1 MNVRGQ
7 AHRGG
12 APEGALLL
20 ASVVGALVLAAL
32 AYCCW
37 VLGDTLAGVQ
47 QTVPLNPITAVVAL
61 GRGQLVWPTTATML
75 AAVMLLVLAVSAVG
89 VLVARPQRRAA
100 DHPARVMARPS
111 DLTEV
116 TGRSARDKATRLLPT
131 TQPGGPVAEP
141 GLLVGRT
148 VTGGAPL
155 YLSWEDV
162 GTVLAGPRM
171 GKTHAVAI
179 PAICSAP
186 GPVVATSNKADLH
199 HHTRLA
205 REHAAT
211 AGGRTTGRVWVSDL
225 QGIAGEP
232 GQDWW
237 WNPLAGVT
245 TLAPARVLAGYFVDA
260 AATPGSV
267 GSAYFDDGARELL
280 ALHIL
285 AAACVGGDLLHVL
298 GWLSNDTTDVP
309 ERHLDAFGHDVP
321 AMAMRRM
328 RALNPRQR
336 DGLFDMARQYLAN
349 LSEPAYARSVTPPR
363 RQPLDADLDLGAE
376 VVIHAL
382 PELDPVTFAA
392 SRDTLYALSKEG
404 RDSSSALTTALVG
417 RIFDAAQARAR
428 RSPAGRLTVPLVA
441 VLDEAANICKLSDLP
456 DQYSHFGSQG
466 IVVLTVL
473 QSPAQARKVW
483 SEDQFAALLSASNV
497 HYYGGGITDDR
508 YLESL
513 SHQVG
518 DHDVSRWSASQGRGD
533 RTRSQS
539 WSREAILPVQALA
552 AMPKDRALVMTSG
565 NPPVLIRKTFW
576 QDGPHADVIASSLR
590 TYDPAH
596 RNPLLGVAGGQR

>member
-1 MNVRGQ
+1 MSARPGARRGQ
-7 AHRGG
+7 
-12 APEGALLL
+12 APEGAWLL
-20 ASVVGALVLAAL
+20 GAVLAAIAVCAL
-32 AYCCW
+32 AYGCW
-37 VLGDTLAGVQ
+37 VAGDALAGVQ
-47 QTVPLNPITAVVAL
+47 QSVPLNPIAAFLAL
-61 GRGQLVWPTTATML
+61 GSGELVWPVEATVL
-75 AAVMLLVLAVSAVG
+75 GGVAVVLTAAVAVVVLVLRPRRVAV
-89 VLVARPQRRAA
+89 
-100 DHPARVMARPS
+100 DHAARVMARPA

-116 TGRSARDKATRLLPT
+116 TGRSARDKAARLLPQT
-131 TQPGGPVAEP
+131 GGSTDAAV

-171 GKTHAVAI
+171 GKTHSVAI

-186 GPVVATSNKADLH
+186 GAVVATSNKADLH
-199 HHTRLA
+199 HHTRLV
-205 REHAAT
+205 REQRSK
-211 AGGRTTGRVWVSDL
+211 AGDRKAGRVWVSDL
-225 QGIAGEP
+225 QGITGEP

-267 GSAYFDDGARELL
+267 GSSYFDDGARELL
-280 ALHIL
+280 ALHLL

-298 GWLSNDTTDVP
+298 GWLSNDTTGVP

-328 RALNPRQR
+328 RGLHPRQR

-349 LSEPAYARSVTPPR
+349 LAEPAYARSVTPQLRP
-363 RQPLDADLDLGAE
+363 PLDADLELGAE
-376 VVIHAL
+376 IRVHDL
-382 PELDPVTFAA
+382 PELDPVAFAT
-392 SRDTLYALSKEG
+392 STDTLYALSKEG
-404 RDSSSALTTALVG
+404 RDSASALTTALVG
-417 RIFDAAQARAR
+417 RIFDAAQAHAR
-428 RSPAGRLTVPLVA
+428 RSPAGRLAVPLVA
-441 VLDEAANICKLSDLP
+441 VLDEAANICKLTDLP

-483 SEDQFAALLSASNV
+483 SDDQFAALLSASNV

-518 DHDVSRWSASQGRGD
+518 DHDVSRWSASHGRGD
-533 RTRSQS
+533 RSRSQS
-539 WSREAILPVQALA
+539 WSREAIMPVQALA

-565 NPPVLIRKTFW
+565 NPPVLVRKTFW
-576 QDGPHADVIASSLR
+576 QDGPHADTVRSSLR
-590 TYDPAH
+590 TYDPAAL
-596 RNPLLGVAGGQR
+596 NPLLTPQAGVR

>member
-1 MNVRGQ
+1 MSTRQQ
-7 AHRGG
+7 ARRGG

-20 ASVVGALVLAAL
+20 SAVVGVLVLAAL
-32 AYCCW
+32 AYGCW
-37 VLGDTLAGVQ
+37 VLGDTVAGVEQ
-47 QTVPLNPITAVVAL
+47 SVPLNPITAFLAL
-61 GRGQLVWPTTATML
+61 GRGELVWPTAATVLGAVLVVLL
-75 AAVMLLVLAVSAVG
+75 AAAAVAVLVL
-89 VLVARPQRRAA
+89 RPQRRAA
-100 DHPARVMARPS
+100 DHPARVMARPA

-116 TGRSARDKATRLLPT
+116 TGRSAREKADRLLPARAA
-131 TQPGGPVAEP
+131 GVAQVEP

-155 YLSWEDV
+155 YVSWEYV

-199 HHTRLA
+199 HHTRLVREQVA
-205 REHAAT
+205 RRADPDQ
-211 AGGRTTGRVWVSDL
+211 GRVWVSDL

-280 ALHIL
+280 ALHLL

-298 GWLSNDTTDVP
+298 GWLSNDTTSVP

-321 AMAMRRM
+321 AMALRRM

-349 LSEPAYARSVTPPR
+349 LSEPAYARSITPPR
-363 RQPLDADLDLGAE
+363 RQPLDADLELGAE
-376 VVIHAL
+376 VTVHKL
-382 PELDPVTFAA
+382 PKLDPVAFAA
-392 SRDTLYALSKEG
+392 SSDTLYALSKEG
-404 RDSSSALTTALVG
+404 RDSASALTTALVG

-428 RSPAGRLTVPLVA
+428 RSPAGRLPVPLVA
-441 VLDEAANICKLSDLP
+441 VLDEAANICKLTELP

-518 DHDVSRWSASQGRGD
+518 DHDVSRWSSSTGRGD
-533 RTRSQS
+533 RSRSQS
-539 WSREAILPVQALA
+539 WSREAILPVEALA

-576 QDGPHADVIASSLR
+576 QDGPHAAAIASSLR
-590 TYDPAH
+590 TYDPAN
-596 RNPLLGVAGGQR
+596 RNPLLEQGGVR

>member
-1 MNVRGQ
+1 MSTRNQ
-7 AHRGG
+7 ARRGG

-20 ASVVGALVLAAL
+20 GVVVGVLVIAAF
-32 AYCCW
+32 AYGCW
-37 VLGDTLAGVQ
+37 MVGDAVAGVAQ
-47 QTVPLNPITAVVAL
+47 SVPLNPITAFLSL
-61 GRGQLVWPTTATML
+61 GRGGLVWPTAATVTAGLLVVAL
-75 AAVMLLVLAVSAVG
+75 AALAVG
-89 VLVARPQRRAA
+89 VLVLRPQRGTGDHVARA
-100 DHPARVMARPS
+100 MARPT

-116 TGRSARDKATRLLPT
+116 TGRDARVKATRLLPKANT
-131 TQPGGPVAEP
+131 GDPTPV

-148 VTGGAPL
+148 VTGGVPL

-186 GPVVATSNKADLH
+186 GAVIATSNKADLH
-199 HHTRLA
+199 HHTRLVREQVA
-205 REHAAT
+205 RT
-211 AGGRTTGRVWVSDL
+211 ADPQHGRVWVSDL

-260 AATPGSV
+260 AATPGQV

-280 ALHIL
+280 ALHLL
-285 AAACVGGDLLHVL
+285 AAACVSGDLLHVL
-298 GWLSNDTTDVP
+298 GWLSDDVTP
-309 ERHLDAFGHDVP
+309 VPSRILDSFGHDVP

-328 RALNPRQR
+328 RGLNPRQR
-336 DGLFDMARQYLAN
+336 DGLFDMARQYLSN
-349 LSEPAYARSVTPPR
+349 LSEPAYARSVTPRR
-363 RQPLDADLDLGAE
+363 RQPLNADLELGAE
-376 VVIHAL
+376 VGVHDL
-382 PELDPVTFAA
+382 LELDPVAFAA
-392 SRDTLYALSKEG
+392 SHDTLYALSKEG
-404 RDSSSALTTALVG
+404 RDSASALTTALVG

-428 RSPAGRLTVPLVA
+428 RSPAGRLALPLVA
-441 VLDEAANICKLSDLP
+441 VLDEAANICKLTDLP

-518 DHDVSRWSASQGRGD
+518 DHDVSRWSTSHGRGD
-533 RTRSQS
+533 RSRSQS
-539 WSREAILPVQALA
+539 WSREAIMPVQALA

-565 NPPVLIRKTFW
+565 NPPVLVRKTFW
-576 QDGPHADVIASSLR
+576 QDGPHAAGVRSSLR
-590 TYDPAH
+590 HYDPAA
-596 RNPLLGVAGGQR
+596 RNPLLAPEVALR